1 MRGWALSLPNRRL
14 PRAFLTNIMK
24 DKLKK
29 DLFEQRTK
37 EYDDYYNRPSLKTS
51 YTLAVIGLI
60 GMIILLIGVSVL
72 SLVEKVAESM

>member
-1 MRGWALSLPNRRL
+1 
-14 PRAFLTNIMK
+14 MK

-51 YTLAVIGLI
+51 YQLAVIGLI

>member
-1 MRGWALSLPNRRL
+1 
-14 PRAFLTNIMK
+14 MK

-60 GMIILLIGVSVL
+60 GMIILLIGAAVL

>member
-1 MRGWALSLPNRRL
+1 
-14 PRAFLTNIMK
+14 MK

-37 EYDDYYNRPSLKTS
+37 EWDDYYNRPSLKTS

>member
-1 MRGWALSLPNRRL
+1 
-14 PRAFLTNIMK
+14 MK

-51 YTLAVIGLI
+51 YTIAVIGLI
-60 GMIILLIGVSVL
+60 GMIIVILVTLVSEV
-72 SLVEKVAESM
+72 V

>member
-1 MRGWALSLPNRRL
+1 
-14 PRAFLTNIMK
+14 MK

-51 YTLAVIGLI
+51 YTLAVIAGI
-60 GMIILLIGVSVL
+60 GLLITILIAFVSQ
-72 SLVEKVAESM
+72 

>member
-1 MRGWALSLPNRRL
+1 
-14 PRAFLTNIMK
+14 MK

-37 EYDDYYNRPSLKTS
+37 EWDDYYNRPSLKTS

-60 GMIILLIGVSVL
+60 GVIILLIGVTVL

>member
-1 MRGWALSLPNRRL
+1 
-14 PRAFLTNIMK
+14 MK

-37 EYDDYYNRPSLKTS
+37 EWDDYYNRPSLKTS

-60 GMIILLIGVSVL
+60 GVIILLIGVSVL

>member
-1 MRGWALSLPNRRL
+1 
-14 PRAFLTNIMK
+14 MK

-37 EYDDYYNRPSLKTS
+37 EWDDYYNRPSLKTS

-60 GMIILLIGVSVL
+60 GMIILLIGAAIL